1 MVVHAAKERN
11 THDVMVEYAYNS
23 TSSVHAQSS
32 TTSSINTVAAGTD
45 PLIGVIIILTIVVVA
60 ALFFV
65 ICGLFLKAEAHLHA
79 GRQSARDDLLVE
91 PCETWLH

>member
-1 MVVHAAKERN
+1 
-11 THDVMVEYAYNS
+11 MVENVYNS

-32 TTSSINTVAAGTD
+32 TTSPTLAINTAAAGTD
-45 PLIGVIIILTIVVVA
+45 PLIGVIIILAIVVVA
-60 ALFFV
+60 AIFFV

-91 PCETWLH
+91 PCDTWLH